1 MQTIKFQQAIAE
13 GTLLEIHLISGETYR
28 GICTKGKLADSF
40 ELKTDKGLLS
50 LPYWTIKR
58 FKKI

>member
-1 MQTIKFQQAIAE
+1 MQTLKLQQAIADRAS
-13 GTLLEIHLISGETYR
+13 LEIHLISGETYR
-28 GICTKGKLADSF
+28 GICQKGTAADSF
-40 ELKTDKGLLS
+40 EFKTNDSVLS